1 MPYTQM
7 VDLRF
12 GDLVCYIPNRYI
24 LRGLMPPFDHD
35 SALMYVSLDPKRD
48 DLIVIADVS
57 TSHIQLI
64 DSKLGTMW
72 QRCTHLTND

>member
-1 MPYTQM
+1 VPYTQM
-7 VDLRF
+7 VDFRF
-12 GDLVCYIPNRYI
+12 GDLVCYRYI

-35 SALMYVSLDPKRD
+35 SVLMYVGPDPERD

-57 TSHIQLI
+57 TSNIELI

>member
-1 MPYTQM
+1 VPYTQM

-12 GDLVCYIPNRYI
+12 GDLVCYRYI

-35 SALMYVSLDPKRD
+35 SALMYVGPDPERD

-64 DSKLGTMW
+64 DNKLGTMW

>member
-1 MPYTQM
+1 M
-7 VDLRF
+7 VDFKF
-12 GDLVCYIPNRYI
+12 GDLVCYRYV
-24 LRGLMPPFDHD
+24 LRGETHD
-35 SALMYVSLDPKRD
+35 SALMYVCLDPKRD

-57 TSHIQLI
+57 TSHMQLI

>member
-1 MPYTQM
+1 M
-7 VDLRF
+7 VDFKF
-12 GDLVCYIPNRYI
+12 GDLVCY
-24 LRGLMPPFDHD
+24 RGTLMPPFDHD
-35 SALMYVSLDPKRD
+35 SALMYVGPDPERD

-57 TSHIQLI
+57 TSNIELI